1 MAPKNETKTFEGIVL
16 RTIDYK
22 ESDLLVDVLTSEG
35 KECFLARGA
44 KKITSKNSSSLGL
57 LTKATF
63 VVSISLS
70 GKGTL
75 KEGAPI
81 RTMSPKEDLA
91 SLFALNFIAE
101 VSNAFA
107 QYQTESERKTY
118 RFLDSMLS
126 KINEGYEPLS
136 ACLIYLSYILKS
148 NGSGLDVSECVRCHS
163 KRNIVGVSYQE
174 GGFLCKAH
182 IREKDVTFAP
192 YVLKVIRYCFLVE
205 EGTLKDVSFE
215 KDAAIRLLKDLAEFV
230 KDQFGIK
237 LKSLE
242 LLRVL

>member
-1 MAPKNETKTFEGIVL
+1 MASKNGTKTFEGIVL
-16 RTIDYK
+16 RAIDYK
-22 ESDLLVDVLTSEG
+22 ESDLLVDVLTVEG
-35 KECFLARGA
+35 KESFLARGA
-44 KKITSKNSSSLGL
+44 KKITSKNSPSLGL

-81 RTMSPKEDLA
+81 RMMSPKEDLA
-91 SLFALNFIAE
+91 SLFALNFITE
-101 VSNAFA
+101 VTNAFT
-107 QYQTESERKTY
+107 QYQTESEKKAY
-118 RFLDSMLS
+118 RFLDATLS
-126 KINEGYEPLS
+126 KINEGYDPLS
-136 ACLIYLSYILKS
+136 ACLIYLSYILKA

-174 GGFLCKAH
+174 GGFLCKEH
-182 IREKDVTFAP
+182 MRQTDVAFSP
-192 YVLKVIRYCFLVE
+192 YALKVIRYCFLVE
-205 EGTLKDVSFE
+205 TDTLKNVVFH
-215 KDAAIRLLKDLAEFV
+215 KDLAIRLLKDLAEFA

-242 LLRVL
+242 LLRVV